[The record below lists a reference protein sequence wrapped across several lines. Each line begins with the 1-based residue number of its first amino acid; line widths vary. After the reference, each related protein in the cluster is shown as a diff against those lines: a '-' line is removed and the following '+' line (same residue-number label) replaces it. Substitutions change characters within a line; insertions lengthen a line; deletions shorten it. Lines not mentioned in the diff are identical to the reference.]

1 SACIEVCPTQA
12 ILGPYRLDARR
23 CISYLTLEL
32 KGSIPLALRPL
43 IGNRV
48 AGCDDC
54 QLVCPW
60 NKFAQRAA
68 VPDFDVRHG
77 LDSATLVELF
87 GWSEA
92 EFSRNTEGSALRRI
106 GYQRWLRNIAVGLG
120 NAARDGGVAPQV
132 VAALQARA
140 DDPSELVREHVEW
153 ALARHAECRPSGEPT
168 GQAAR

>member
-1 SACIEVCPTQA
+1 
-12 ILGPYRLDARR
+12 
-23 CISYLTLEL
+23 
-32 KGSIPLALRPL
+32 
-43 IGNRV
+43 
-48 AGCDDC
+48 
-54 QLVCPW
+54 
-60 NKFAQRAA
+60 
-68 VPDFDVRHG
+68 

-140 DDPSELVREHVEW
+140 DDPSELVREHVAW